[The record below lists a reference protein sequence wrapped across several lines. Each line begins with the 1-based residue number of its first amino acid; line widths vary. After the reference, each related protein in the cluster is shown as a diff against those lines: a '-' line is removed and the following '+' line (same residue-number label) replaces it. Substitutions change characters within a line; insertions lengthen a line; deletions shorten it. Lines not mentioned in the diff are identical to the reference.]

1 MPKRKSKF
9 DSMVDKAEKKSGK
22 GKKEQP
28 SPILKLG
35 AKDSALL
42 KKFLQHK
49 KKQRSEEAAMRLVE
63 KELLASLQKKQ
74 DEDGFNGKFSSGY
87 FVLTDDETQKVKY
100 VSVDKYNVP
109 NNTEVIDA
117 LKLLLGAAFAKEIKR
132 IRTVTLK
139 PEVFKDTKLKKRLVD
154 LLGAEF
160 SDFFVTTPNYVVMP
174 GFDER
179 IYGIAKNTK
188 QASEIRK
195 LCSKTK
201 SSLK

>member
-1 MPKRKSKF
+1 
-9 DSMVDKAEKKSGK
+9 MVDKAEKKGSK
-22 GKKEQP
+22 RSKEQP
-28 SPILKLG
+28 SPILKLN
-35 AKDSALL
+35 AKDTALL

-74 DEDGFNGKFSSGY
+74 DEDGFKGKYSSGY
-87 FVLTDDETQKVKY
+87 FVLTNDETQKVKY

-109 NNTEVIDA
+109 NKPEVIDA
-117 LKLLLGAAFAKEIKR
+117 LKELLGAAFAKEIKR

-139 PEVFKDTKLKKRLVD
+139 SEVFKDKKLKKRLVE

-160 SDFFVTTPNYVVMP
+160 SDFFMTTPNYVVTP

-179 IYGIAKNTK
+179 IYEIASNAK
-188 QASEIRK
+188 QANEIRK

-201 SSLK
+201 SCLK